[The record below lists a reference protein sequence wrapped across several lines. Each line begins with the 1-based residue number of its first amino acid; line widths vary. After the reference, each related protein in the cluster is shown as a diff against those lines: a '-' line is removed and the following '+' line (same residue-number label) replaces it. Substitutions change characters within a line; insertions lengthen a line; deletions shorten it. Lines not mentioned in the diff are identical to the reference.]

1 MMEFDDANYMPY
13 LDVLS
18 EPTVNMTRIYLI
30 VRELQSNRNGCLVL
44 TMEKLCFFNAAI
56 VSESIVESI
65 LLKYNKS
72 IDTSFKNI
80 DEGYSYKNRDS
91 IRESIQGQLVKDYV
105 IQLCNLDI
113 LKFNIDEN
121 YNLLSIENYIDINEY
136 DPLILA
142 WKENIKRLKFCVS
155 KSEKEL
161 FSSLVEASYE

>member
-1 MMEFDDANYMPY
+1 MEFDNANYKPY

-18 EPTVNMTRIYLI
+18 EPTVNMVRIYLI
-30 VRELQSNRNGCLVL
+30 VRELQSNINGRLVL

-65 LLKYNKS
+65 LLKYKKPIDIRFKS
-72 IDTSFKNI
+72 ID
-80 DEGYSYKNRDS
+80 EGFSYKNRDS
-91 IRESIQGQLVKDYV
+91 IRESIQGELVKNYV
-105 IQLCNLDI
+105 IQLCSLDI
-113 LKFNIDEN
+113 LKFNVDKN
-121 YNLLSIENYIDINEY
+121 YNLLSVESYIDINEY
-136 DPLILA
+136 DPLIVA

>member
-1 MMEFDDANYMPY
+1 MEFDDVKYMPY

-30 VRELQSNRNGCLVL
+30 VRELQSNRNGRLVL

-56 VSESIVESI
+56 VSESIVESV
-65 LLKYNKS
+65 LLKYNKP
-72 IDTSFKNI
+72 IDSSFKGI
-80 DEGYSYKNRDS
+80 DEGFSYKNRDS

-105 IQLCNLDI
+105 IQLCSLNI
-113 LKFNIDEN
+113 IKFNIDNE
-121 YNLLSIENYIDINEY
+121 YNLLSVENHININEY

-142 WKENIKRLKFCVS
+142 WKENIKKLKFCVS

>member
-1 MMEFDDANYMPY
+1 MEFDDANHMPY

-30 VRELQSNRNGCLVL
+30 VRELQSNRNGRLVL

-80 DEGYSYKNRDS
+80 DEGFSYK
-91 IRESIQGQLVKDYV
+91 
-105 IQLCNLDI
+105 
-113 LKFNIDEN
+113 
-121 YNLLSIENYIDINEY
+121 
-136 DPLILA
+136 
-142 WKENIKRLKFCVS
+142 
-155 KSEKEL
+155 
-161 FSSLVEASYE
+161 

>member
-1 MMEFDDANYMPY
+1 M
-13 LDVLS
+13 
-18 EPTVNMTRIYLI
+18 
-30 VRELQSNRNGCLVL
+30 
-44 TMEKLCFFNAAI
+44 
-56 VSESIVESI
+56 SESIVESI

-80 DEGYSYKNRDS
+80 DEGFSYKNRDS

-113 LKFNIDEN
+113 LKFNIDKN
-121 YNLLSIENYIDINEY
+121 YSLLSVENYIDINEC